1 MSVRSL
7 NATITQREGTV
18 LPGFAS
24 EPFLLGMD
32 DSWDAPGWPFILGSQ
47 NANIRSKAAE
57 RGWLVSDTL
66 ISNPFTQMRSNDLT
80 FKASIEPS
88 RAIRIQLDAR
98 KSATGNYNE
107 LFRVTPGNDG
117 VGQYTGVNPSRT
129 GSYSISIWSI
139 GTAFVKD
146 GPDNISQ
153 NFIDFEENLD
163 VIKARLDQIN
173 PDPEISYARR
183 SQDVMIPAFLAA
195 YTGKPAS
202 DISLNPFPTF
212 PLPGWR
218 IDFSGLNRIPA
229 FQEIFSNISINH
241 SYSSTYS
248 ITNFANSLLY
258 TDGLELDQGL
268 TYYPLA
274 SEGNENNE
282 WVAPF
287 LMNSI
292 VISERFAPLI
302 GINIRTKSRVTA
314 RIDYKKERN
323 LALNMSNAQ
332 ITELKSNDLS
342 VDLGFTK
349 ANMKL
354 PFKVRGRTVSL
365 NNDLTFKLNF
375 TLRDTKTV
383 QRKIDEVNTV
393 TAGNINFQLRP
404 QISYVLNQRLN
415 LNFYFERNVNT
426 PRVTSSFPRST
437 TAIGAQIRFS
447 LAQ

>member
-1 MSVRSL
+1 
-7 NATITQREGTV
+7 
-18 LPGFAS
+18 
-24 EPFLLGMD
+24 
-32 DSWDAPGWPFILGSQ
+32 
-47 NANIRSKAAE
+47 
-57 RGWLVSDTL
+57 
-66 ISNPFTQMRSNDLT
+66 
-80 FKASIEPS
+80 
-88 RAIRIQLDAR
+88 
-98 KSATGNYNE
+98 
-107 LFRVTPGNDG
+107 
-117 VGQYTGVNPSRT
+117 
-129 GSYSISIWSI
+129 
-139 GTAFVKD
+139 
-146 GPDNISQ
+146 
-153 NFIDFEENLD
+153 
-163 VIKARLDQIN
+163 
-173 PDPEISYARR
+173 
-183 SQDVMIPAFLAA
+183 
-195 YTGKPAS
+195 
-202 DISLNPFPTF
+202 
-212 PLPGWR
+212 
-218 IDFSGLNRIPA
+218 
-229 FQEIFSNISINH
+229 
-241 SYSSTYS
+241 
-248 ITNFANSLLY
+248 
-258 TDGLELDQGL
+258 
-268 TYYPLA
+268 
-274 SEGNENNE
+274 
-282 WVAPF
+282 
-287 LMNSI
+287 MNSV

-365 NNDLTFKLNF
+365 NNDLTFKFNF